1 MAKNT
6 VTIHVTAKDD
16 ATKSLNKTRS
26 AVDKLKS
33 AAKIA
38 FVGAAGGAGVFGAA
52 AVKSAVDFESSM
64 AEVKTLIPQMDD
76 GTFLQLGD
84 DLRDMSKEFGFAT
97 SETIPALYQ
106 AISAGVPTENVIDF
120 MSTAAKAAIG
130 GATDLETAV
139 DGITSVVNAYGS
151 ENISAAEA
159 ADIMFSAVKDGKTTF
174 EELAGTLSTA
184 LPHAAAIG
192 VEFADVAAS
201 IAEMTSQGVK
211 TSVAASGIRQFFTE
225 ASKTGTDLDKAIR
238 DLTGKSFSELIKD
251 GETSAGIL
259 QLVRDSMPDQEFRD
273 LFGSVEAAGAALQ
286 ITGNQFDGFEESLAN
301 AEESAGNLDAAFV
314 TMSDTAKF
322 KLDQSLAQL
331 RDIMLGVG
339 IKLLPLFVKGI
350 GLVEGAMMRVP
361 PTVELLRSKFD
372 ELVNSEFADYLIDA
386 QGILVEFSEV
396 AAAAFNEHLMP
407 AIENVIS
414 IGETMVDDFKT
425 HALPLLKALAE
436 WELAHIHGQLDVLG
450 NILGKLAGVIQA
462 VTGFLSSNVEL
473 IYVAIGAFAAL
484 KLGALLYTAAMLA
497 MHAPVIAMT
506 AAQAALAAV
515 LALNP
520 FTLIVIGIAA
530 AIAAGI
536 LIIKNWDEI
545 KQAAKD
551 LWKTVKKVWGDIWD
565 TITGKVED
573 ILNWIDDRWPGIG
586 SSFKKPFHELIP
598 SAADLFGFFSA
609 IINGYAVFLK
619 AWINLVKDTVNF
631 FKGQFE
637 KLPEIVKGVFNK
649 LKDVLLSIIHPLF
662 YFNIGKSIIQSI
674 IDGIK
679 SMLPDIT
686 NILKGIGSAIKDAVG
701 WFFGGGGNDAVA
713 VEAGTGARKLA
724 SGGIVKARP
733 GGTLARL
740 GEGGRDEA
748 VIPLGRNGGS
758 GIGTTVVNN
767 YINIDGIVT
776 DPVET
781 GQQIADV
788 LNRASI
794 ITGPLVMST
803 AVE

>member
-64 AEVKTLIPQMDD
+64 AEVQTLIPQMDD
-76 GTFLQLGD
+76 GTFLQLSD

-139 DGITSVVNAYGS
+139 DGITSGVNAYGS
-151 ENISAAEA
+151 ENISAAET

-520 FTLIVIGIAA
+520 FTLIVIGIAV

-545 KQAAKD
+545 TQAAGV
-551 LWKTVKKVWGDIWD
+551 LWETVKKVWGDIKD
-565 TITGKVED
+565 TITGKLED
-573 ILNWIDDRWPGIG
+573 IINWIDDRWSDIG
-586 SSFKKPFHELIP
+586 NLIKKPFEILD
-598 SAADLFGFFSA
+598 ADGLFGLFPA
-609 IINGYAVFLK
+609 MIGGMAAFLK
-619 AWINLVKDTVNF
+619 AWLDFVKDTVNF
-631 FKGQFE
+631 FKDQFE
-637 KLPEIVKGVFNK
+637 KLPELVKNVFNA
-649 LKDVLLSIIHPLF
+649 LIDLWSSWGNGIF
-662 YFNIGKSIIQSI
+662 FGFGKSIIEFI

-679 SMLPDIT
+679 SMLPSIT
-686 NILKGIGSAIKDAVG
+686 NIIKDIGSAIKNALGGITG
-701 WFFGGGGNDAVA
+701 WHPWGGSGNDAV
-713 VEAGTGARKLA
+713 EANGLA

-733 GGTLARL
+733 GGTLALL

-748 VIPLGRNGGS
+748 VIPLGRNGAS
-758 GIGTTVVNN
+758 GIGTTTVVNN
-767 YINIDGIVT
+767 YITIDGIVT